1 MVSVRNEDGGGGVG
15 DVREIRR
22 TDKALE
28 DDAEVVNVCGIDV
41 KRSRVC
47 DGVKT
52 PVVEEDEG

>member
-1 MVSVRNEDGGGGVG
+1 M
-15 DVREIRR
+15 REIRR

-47 DGVKT
+47 DRVKT
-52 PVVEEDEG
+52 PVGEEDEG